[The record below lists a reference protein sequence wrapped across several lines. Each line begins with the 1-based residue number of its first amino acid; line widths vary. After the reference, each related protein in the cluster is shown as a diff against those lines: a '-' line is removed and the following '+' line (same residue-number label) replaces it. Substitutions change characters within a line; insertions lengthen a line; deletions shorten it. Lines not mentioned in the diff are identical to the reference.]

1 MFEFDFERLDVY
13 KIAIEFYR
21 KVLKISKHFPKE
33 IQYSIGEQFRR
44 AALSISN
51 NIAEGSG
58 KESKKEKSYFYSTSM
73 HSCRE
78 CIPMITILIKEEII
92 SKDGYEELRNYCIR
106 ITSMLKKLILSV
118 NDTRS
123 TVNE

>member
-13 KIAIEFYR
+13 KASIEYFR
-21 KVLKISKHFPKE
+21 LILRVARIFPRE
-33 IQYSIGEQFRR
+33 IQYSIGDQIRR

-58 KESKKEKSYFYSTSM
+58 KESKREKKYFYSIAK

-78 CIPMITILIKEEII
+78 CIPMLTILKEEKII
-92 SKDGYEELRNYCIR
+92 EIDTHNNLREFCVR
-106 ITSMLKKLILSV
+106 ITSMLTRL
-118 NDTRS
+118 NDSLRG
-123 TVNE
+123 